1 MLGCLSIRRAV
12 IAVVL
17 KANRYHRFLFSRS
30 TVPRDIRQHQN
41 SLTRYFSQRNMVKVP
56 VSRQKLPS
64 LLSIVWEMFHGFF
77 KRLAPEQRNLSRGQA
92 RQRVGV

>member
-1 MLGCLSIRRAV
+1 
-12 IAVVL
+12 
-17 KANRYHRFLFSRS
+17 
-30 TVPRDIRQHQN
+30 
-41 SLTRYFSQRNMVKVP
+41 MVKVP

-64 LLSIVWEMFHGFF
+64 LLSIVWEMFYGFF